1 MEAETI
7 RCEQHGQRQATF
19 VCQHLLTGSAKGWI
33 AIESGDAGGPDA
45 ICAECDTAWRAAG
58 DEFTDAIRSETKF
71 ASGWCAPGATTN
83 CAHEILR
90 CNPARCSSKG
100 RNSSKPQLCLN
111 GSRSTTATCS
121 TRGRAR

>member
-71 ASGWCAPGATTN
+71 ASGWCAPGATYVVGAIGGAT
-83 CAHEILR
+83 R
-90 CNPARCSSKG
+90 SARIE
-100 RNSSKPQLCLN
+100 RE
-111 GSRSTTATCS
+111 TAS
-121 TRGRAR
+121 ARAAEHPPER